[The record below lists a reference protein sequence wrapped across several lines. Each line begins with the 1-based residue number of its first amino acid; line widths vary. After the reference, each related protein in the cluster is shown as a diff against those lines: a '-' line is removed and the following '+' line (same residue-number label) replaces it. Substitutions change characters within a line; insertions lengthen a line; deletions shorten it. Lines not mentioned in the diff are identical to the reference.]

1 MRLRPRAT
9 LYVLAPGGGVAPRN
23 TENAGVGGKRR
34 RLPSLPIV
42 KPAERRCNNLDT
54 KRGRWNHNA
63 DSRRG
68 TPIPCWPVRRR
79 GLSGK
84 SPTPLRGSRRQ
95 YQLWQTLPKRCD
107 DARLFTEEEHRPG
120 SIGRSARMSRERTCP
135 EAPRP
140 EGQTSISAWRRWRKA
155 VRQMRGGNGDR

>member
-1 MRLRPRAT
+1 MCLRP
-9 LYVLAPGGGVAPRN
+9 VQSCPRN

-42 KPAERRCNNLDT
+42 KPAERRCNNLIQNGAD
-54 KRGRWNHNA
+54 GIYNA

-68 TPIPCWPVRRR
+68 TPIPCWPVRQS

-95 YQLWQTLPKRCD
+95 NQLWQTLPKRCD
-107 DARLFTEEEHRPG
+107 DARLFTEEENRPG
-120 SIGRSARMSRERTCP
+120 SVGRSARMSRERTCP

-140 EGQTSISAWRRWRKA
+140 KGQTAISAWRRCRKA

>member
-1 MRLRPRAT
+1 MCLRP
-9 LYVLAPGGGVAPRN
+9 VVSCPRN

-42 KPAERRCNNLDT
+42 NLPNGAATTLIQNWAD
-54 KRGRWNHNA
+54 GIYNA

-95 YQLWQTLPKRCD
+95 YQLWQTLPKRCNA
-107 DARLFTEEEHRPG
+107 ARLFTEEENRQG
-120 SIGRSARMSRERTCP
+120 SVGRSARMSRERTCP

-140 EGQTSISAWRRWRKA
+140 EGQTAISAWKRWRKA